1 MNTTKILFVSIAIIG
16 IVIISFIMYKYSFN
30 LASGNYMLVYAQ
42 SDYTTTYLSKDDI
55 GLPNDPTNSKEI
67 PVTYERLKYIEKNMM
82 CSTTLSNFRMES
94 NATLEAECRYIFENG
109 VKVEQEHEAE
119 QERLAQIERERAS
132 KLYQEQKARE
142 QEQEARELA
151 KEQNFYTET
160 GLLEKIESVLY
171 QCKIMS
177 VNASIAEL
185 RACIDFIP
193 EYYEVF
199 GK

>member
-1 MNTTKILFVSIAIIG
+1 MTKVLLAAAVVTAILIC
-16 IVIISFIMYKYSFN
+16 MY
-30 LASGNYMLVYAQ
+30 NYQMVLGQ

-119 QERLAQIERERAS
+119 QARLDQLESERLS
-132 KLYQEQKARE
+132 KLYRERQAIERANEQKY
-142 QEQEARELA
+142 
-151 KEQNFYTET
+151 YTDM
-160 GLLEKIESVLY
+160 GYVDKVNSVLN
-171 QCKIMS
+171 QCKIQS

-185 RACIDFIP
+185 RECIEFIP
-193 EYYEVF
+193 WYYENVV
-199 GK
+199 K